1 MVGGVLGEQPVVL
14 APSPNNKTSQPSGAW
29 AAGTGRRSIAFVA
42 AGIQI
47 CGRRIV
53 LFTSPTRLL
62 RPRRSQI
69 VSTPPAGHPGVSLP
83 GPMDAL
89 PKPECARSSCS
100 WRRTSMLSLCIG
112 SPLRARATSPG
123 CIMFPPPRRP
133 AFSYHNGGCCH
144 APMAAQATA
153 RASRSVLV
161 PAPNRDGVLVPL
173 SSRKQRNCAACCPEH
188 VLVPSRA
195 QESWRWRPGCRPW
208 RRPSRTGG
216 DRIQFTVQ
224 GVDGK

>member
-112 SPLRARATSPG
+112 PPLRARATSPG
-123 CIMFPPPRRP
+123 PGCIMFPPSWRP
-133 AFSYHNGGCCH
+133 AFGYHNGDCCH
-144 APMAAQATA
+144 ARP
-153 RASRSVLV
+153 
-161 PAPNRDGVLVPL
+161 GH
-173 SSRKQRNCAACCPEH
+173 SSRLAVGASAGTEPR
-188 VLVPSRA
+188 
-195 QESWRWRPGCRPW
+195 
-208 RRPSRTGG
+208 RRPRSPLIEEAAKLRRLLSGTRPRT
-216 DRIQFTVQ
+216 I
-224 GVDGK
+224 

>member
-123 CIMFPPPRRP
+123 QAASCSRRP
-133 AFSYHNGGCCH
+133 GAQPS
-144 APMAAQATA
+144 AITMEIAAMPAQATA
-153 RASRSVLV
+153 RGSRLAVG
-161 PAPNRDGVLVPL
+161 AGAAC